1 MERELRSLRKILEK
15 PEKPCVFVLGGAK
28 ADDSLEISSYVLNN
42 GIADFVL
49 TGGVVGHV
57 FLVAMGFDLGKQN
70 MPFQGDKNCSV
81 LISGIKELMQKYP
94 DKIKAPKDLA
104 VEVNG
109 KRKEIYVHELPTDFP
124 IFDIGTETVEDYV
137 KIIRVAKS
145 IVVSGPMGVFEN
157 SEFMFGTKR
166 IFEEIASS
174 KAFSIAGGGHTTAAL
189 NELKIADKISYVSTA
204 GGALTEFL
212 MGKQLPGVTAL
223 EKAVTRET

>member
-1 MERELRSLRKILEK
+1 M
-15 PEKPCVFVLGGAK
+15 GGAK

-42 GIADFVL
+42 EIADFVL

-57 FLVAMGFDLGKQN
+57 FVLAMGFDLGKQN
-70 MPFQGDKNCSV
+70 KSFLGDKNFSV

-94 DKIKAPKDLA
+94 DKIKTPKDLA

-109 KRKEIYVHELPTDFP
+109 KRKEISIHELPTDFP
-124 IFDIGTETVEDYV
+124 IFDIGTETVEDYA

-166 IFEEIASS
+166 ILEEIANS

-189 NELKIADKISYVSTA
+189 H
-204 GGALTEFL
+204 
-212 MGKQLPGVTAL
+212 
-223 EKAVTRET
+223 